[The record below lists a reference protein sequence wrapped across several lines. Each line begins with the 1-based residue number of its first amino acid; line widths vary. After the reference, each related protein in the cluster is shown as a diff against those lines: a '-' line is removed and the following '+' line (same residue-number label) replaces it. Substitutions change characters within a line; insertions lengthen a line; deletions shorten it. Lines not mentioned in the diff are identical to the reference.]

1 MKLIIRWAII
11 TLALFAAVYFV
22 PGISVEDPNA
32 WSVFA
37 AMAFILGLV
46 NAFIRPILKLLSCPL
61 ILLTLGLFT
70 IVINGLSFFIA
81 ARIADALGVS
91 FFVND
96 FWSALLGGLVV
107 SVISVFFNIFLKDD
121 REDRH
126 DYR

>member
-1 MKLIIRWAII
+1 MKLIIRWAVI

-32 WSVFA
+32 WTVFGV
-37 AMAFILGLV
+37 MALILGLV

-81 ARIADALGVS
+81 ARIAAGLGVN
-91 FFVND
+91 FYVQD

-107 SVISVFFNIFLKDD
+107 SIISVLFNVFLKDD
-121 REDRH
+121 REDRQPS
-126 DYR
+126 

>member
-1 MKLIIRWAII
+1 MKLIIRWAVI

-32 WSVFA
+32 WTVFA
-37 AMAFILGLV
+37 VMALILGLV

-70 IVINGLSFFIA
+70 IVINGLSFLIA
-81 ARIADALGVS
+81 ARIATGLGVS
-91 FFVND
+91 FYVRD

-107 SVISVFFNIFLKDD
+107 SIISVLFNIFLKDD
-121 REDRH
+121 KEDQR
-126 DYR
+126 DQR